1 MEYLHWI
8 FSFLLFL
15 RSIASRLYKMAILMN
30 HQSAVSHQWLPYSVT
45 RPYRIRLS
53 ENPRQNLEESLTPQA
68 QLSIQWTFFPFG
80 LKWIPLLRRHVLIA
94 IKTFSPKVKT
104 INSSLIKN
112 IYIFDISYHFLQSEQ
127 NKSEVWKGKNLC
139 AWGVNILLRIL
150 IFDTW
155 SRNCAL
161 YRFIQYR
168 LYYINYII

>member
-1 MEYLHWI
+1 MHLPKIQFIEFI
-8 FSFLLFL
+8 FGNF
-15 RSIASRLYKMAILMN
+15 M
-30 HQSAVSHQWLPYSVT
+30 VYSK
-45 RPYRIRLS
+45 LS
-53 ENPRQNLEESLTPQA
+53 ELTPQA

-139 AWGVNILLRIL
+139 AWGVKIKGIYFDEKNIHWFVSLKCCRGFRSRLDLRNLFLGIRNPRRE
-150 IFDTW
+150 IF
-155 SRNCAL
+155 S
-161 YRFIQYR
+161 
-168 LYYINYII
+168 